1 MIRTMRAYELRLST
15 IASDLH
21 AYPLSSML
29 GISGLYAPS
38 EGYGRIDHSTFE
50 EILTIVGLALRGM
63 LLVQCC
69 ALSPGIKVP
78 VERRGK
84 FNCSRD
90 Y

>member
-1 MIRTMRAYELRLST
+1 MLRTMREYEQRLST

-21 AYPLSSML
+21 EYPLSSML

-38 EGYGRIDHSTFE
+38 EGYGRIDYSTFE

-63 LLVQCC
+63 VQRC
-69 ALSPGIKVP
+69 ALSSGIKVP